1 MHFSPEF
8 LISYNLDS
16 SKTLV
21 TVVAEGELTIQR
33 FIAGASPE
41 DTAVSAR
48 AIGSLCITQLDSYDQ
63 KGITAVLDTIDDW
76 DVF

>member
-1 MHFSPEF
+1 MNFSPEF

-21 TVVAEGELTIQR
+21 TVVAEGELTVQR
-33 FIAGASPE
+33 FIAGASPD
-41 DTAVSAR
+41 DTAVCAR

-63 KGITAVLDTIDDW
+63 KGITAALDTIDDW

>member
-1 MHFSPEF
+1 MNFSPEF
-8 LISYNLDS
+8 LISYVLDS
-16 SKTLV
+16 SKTLI

-41 DTAVSAR
+41 DTAVAAR
-48 AIGSLCITQLDSYDQ
+48 AIGTLCITCVDTYKGLD
-63 KGITAVLDTIDDW
+63 LIDDW

>member
-1 MHFSPEF
+1 MNFSPEF
-8 LISYNLDS
+8 LISYTLDS

-33 FIAGASPE
+33 FIAGSSPD
-41 DTAVSAR
+41 DTAVCAR
-48 AIGSLCITQLDSYDQ
+48 AIGTLCITELDSYDR
-63 KGITAVLDTIDDW
+63 KGITSVLDRVEDW

>member
-1 MHFSPEF
+1 MNFSPEF
-8 LISYNLDS
+8 LISYTLDS

-21 TVVAEGELTIQR
+21 TVIAEGELTVQR

-48 AIGSLCITQLDSYDQ
+48 AVGSVCITQLDSYDRT
-63 KGITAVLDTIDDW
+63 GVTAVLDTIDDW

>member
-1 MHFSPEF
+1 MNFSPEF
-8 LISYNLDS
+8 LISYVLDS
-16 SKTLV
+16 SKTLI

-41 DTAVSAR
+41 DTAVAAR
-48 AIGSLCITQLDSYDQ
+48 AIGTLCITCVDTYDRTGISAALDL
-63 KGITAVLDTIDDW
+63 IEDW